1 MSSITANESRNN
13 FKRFIR
19 SRLFPLG
26 LIAFS
31 LFLVLAVRLFQL
43 QIIEGAVKQEQYISQ
58 KTQKTISL
66 SSTRGIIY
74 DRNGNVLAGNKL
86 IYVVNVTDNG
96 DYKDGYEKNN
106 MLLKLIDILD
116 RHDTAVNTFLPIVLN
131 PDGTFDY
138 TCSESARLRFLR
150 DMYGLRSVEELKE
163 DTSGKTDAN
172 LSAEGVFQYL
182 FKRYGVGY
190 RNSRKRETYEIDNE
204 TALKLINIR
213 YGMAQNS
220 YRRYVPT
227 AVASDIDQET
237 MADVMEHSE
246 TMLGVT
252 VDEDYRRVYTN
263 SKVFSQLLGYTG
275 AISTEQV
282 EALNGQLGY
291 DKYSAGDVVGQSGLE
306 AVLELDLQGEKGEQ
320 TMFLDSLGHIL
331 EVTESRNAKAGE
343 DYYLTVDKDLSVA
356 IYNLIEQKLAGIILG
371 KLVDRKVRIT
381 TSMNNADRLISSYSV
396 YNQFIANNLLD
407 LDFIEGAQDGTA
419 GHRVYEAW
427 KSGQSRVL
435 GELKRELESTEPTA
449 YKNLDSERGD
459 GEHFMQTYM
468 SRLYS
473 VLVEKEYLVIDQA
486 AQEDSVYKDY
496 FTDEAIGLG
505 EFLRYAI
512 TKSWVNTSMLELKKI
527 YSSTEETY
535 AALIQAALG
544 LLADDSGFIKAVY
557 KNMIWDGD
565 ISPCDL
571 CLTLLDQG
579 LVNDDKLR
587 PALESSR
594 QGAAFSF
601 ISKHIKDLSLS
612 PAMLA
617 LDPCTASVT
626 VTDVH
631 TGDVLACV
639 AYPGYDNN
647 RLSGRIETA
656 YYNKLINDS
665 SNPLYNSATLAQTAP
680 GSVFKPCTA
689 FAALNT
695 GVVEPDELIETK
707 GQYVN
712 FGLHMNCWIFSTLG
726 TTHGKETTADALRDS
741 CNYYFSVMGE
751 RLSTLSGSY
760 SESGGLEILNKYA
773 KALGLGDKTGIE
785 INEREPHLSD
795 TSPIPSAIGQGTYL
809 FSNVQLARYL
819 DTLASRGKVHELT
832 LLGSRRNSDGDILEE
847 YDAEETGSCSFSDES
862 WNTVLS
868 GMRKVVKEGSISS
881 YFTGN
886 VEVAGKTGSAE
897 ENKLRP
903 NHANFIS
910 FAPYSDPEIGVTV
923 SIPYGYTSANAVD
936 IASRVYEYYYGFLS
950 LDEITGS
957 EATLKETYYED

>member
-1 MSSITANESRNN
+1 MSNKNSDRSGNVVN
-13 FKRFIR
+13 RFLR

-31 LFLVLAVRLFQL
+31 LFSILTIRLFQL

-74 DRNGNVLAGNKL
+74 DRNGNELAGNEL

-116 RHDTAVNTFLPIVLN
+116 RHETPVTSFIPIELN
-131 PDGTFDY
+131 ADGSFEY
-138 TCSESARLRFLR
+138 NCSESARLRFLR
-150 DMYGLRSVEELKE
+150 DMYGLRSVDELKE

-172 LSAEGVFQYL
+172 LPAEGAFQYL
-182 FKRYGVGY
+182 YKRYGIGY
-190 RNSRKRETYEIDNE
+190 RNSRRKETYDIDNG

-213 YGMAQNS
+213 YGMSQNS

-227 AVASDIDQET
+227 AVAKAIDQET
-237 MADVMEHSE
+237 MADIMEHSDS
-246 TMLGVT
+246 MLGVT

-263 SKVFSQLLGYTG
+263 AKVFSQLLGYTG
-275 AISTEQV
+275 VISTEQV
-282 EALNGQLGY
+282 EALNSELGY

-306 AVLELDLQGEKGEQ
+306 SVLELDLQGNKGEQ

-331 EVTESRNAKAGE
+331 EITERQNPEAGD

-356 IYNLIEQKLAGIILG
+356 IYNIVEQKLAGIILG
-371 KLVDRKVRIT
+371 KLVDRKVHISS
-381 TSMNNADRLISSYSV
+381 SMNNADRLISSYSV
-396 YNQFIANNLLD
+396 YNQFISNNLLD
-407 LDFIEGAQDGTA
+407 LDLLAQAEEGSA

-427 KSGQSRVL
+427 ESGRQRIL
-435 GELKRELESTEPTA
+435 RELRNELESPEPTP
-449 YKNLDSERGD
+449 YKKLDSDRDD
-459 GEHFMQTYM
+459 GEKFMQAYM

-473 VLVEKEYLVIDQA
+473 LLTENDYLVMDQK
-486 AQEDSVYKDY
+486 AQEDSVYKSY
-496 FTDEAIGLG
+496 FTEESIGLG
-505 EFLRYAI
+505 SFLRHAI
-512 TKSWVNTSMLELKKI
+512 ANSWVDTSKLTLNKL

-535 AALIQAALG
+535 EALMGAALE
-544 LLADDSGFIKAVY
+544 LLADDTGFIKTVY
-557 KNMIWDGD
+557 KNLIWDGY

-571 CLTLLDQG
+571 CLSMLDQG
-579 LVNDDKLR
+579 VLSDEKSR
-587 PALESSR
+587 SSLERGRSS
-594 QGAAFSF
+594 AAFGF
-601 ISKHIKDLSLS
+601 ITNHIKDLSLS

-639 AYPGYDNN
+639 SYPGYDNN
-647 RLSGRIETA
+647 RLSGRIEA
-656 YYNKLINDS
+656 SYYNELLNDG

-695 GVVEPDELIETK
+695 GVVDPDELIETK
-707 GQYVN
+707 GQYTG
-712 FGLHMNCWIFSTLG
+712 FGLNMNCWIFSTLG
-726 TTHGKETTADALRDS
+726 TTHGKETTATALRDS

-760 SESGGLEILNKYA
+760 SESGGLELLNKYA
-773 KALGLGDKTGIE
+773 TELGLGSKTGIE
-785 INEREPHLSD
+785 ISEREPHLSD

-819 DTLASRGKVHELT
+819 DSIASRGVVHELT
-832 LLGSRRNSDGDILEE
+832 LLDSKRSSEGDILEE
-847 YDAEETGSCSFSDES
+847 YDATEVGRCSFSDES
-862 WNTVLS
+862 WNTVLR
-868 GMRKVVKEGSISS
+868 GMRLVVKEGSIKS

-910 FAPYSDPEIGVTV
+910 FAPYSNPEIGVTV
-923 SIPYGYTSANAVD
+923 SIPYGYTSSNAVD
-936 IASRVYEYYYGFLS
+936 IASRVYEYYYGFLP
-950 LDEITGS
+950 LEDIIGT
-957 EATLKETYYED
+957 EATVKETYYED